1 MLVSAYSHT
10 SSDPALVKLW
20 PVVCPFWAHHV
31 PLSPVC
37 DSEYSLI
44 MDPARKRLLAAER
57 RIQIADA
64 ALDVIATRGVR
75 GLTATEI
82 AKRVGVADATLF
94 RHFESMQQIVAA
106 AIARFEQRLLS
117 TFPAQTDDPMVDL
130 REFFL
135 RRLALGRKQ
144 PMLVRLI
151 FNDRLTE
158 AAGDAEAESVRTIVE
173 RSVSFVRDCLL
184 RAQQQGLVTR
194 DVPVEVLLWMVTG
207 VLRGAILTRYSNVGA
222 DVAWH
227 SVQLVLSPRAQDN
240 TA

>member
-1 MLVSAYSHT
+1 MQL
-10 SSDPALVKLW
+10 
-20 PVVCPFWAHHV
+20 
-31 PLSPVC
+31 
-37 DSEYSLI
+37 
-44 MDPARKRLLAAER
+44 ARKRLPAAAR
-57 RIQIADA
+57 RTQIADA

-75 GLTATEI
+75 GLTAAEV
-82 AKRVGVADATLF
+82 AKLVGVADATLF

-117 TFPAQTDDPMVDL
+117 TFPTQTDHPMVDL

-135 RRLALGRKQ
+135 RRLALGRQQ
-144 PMLVRLI
+144 PLVLRLI
-151 FNDRLTE
+151 FNDRLAE

-173 RSVSFVRDCLL
+173 RSLSFVRDCLL

-227 SVQLVLSPRAQDN
+227 SVQLVLSPRPRES
-240 TA
+240 TT